1 MICFGQLPDVFWI
14 YYIGTWLEHSE
25 VGNKK
30 RVLGESGTT
39 RNYPRP
45 FPVPRSS
52 KNVELLSCRCLV
64 KSDRPKLIGLT
75 PYGLWRLLALPKP
88 HKDKYQ
94 NHIVDDLTRPRPRP
108 GELINV

>member
-1 MICFGQLPDVFWI
+1 MCFGFI
-14 YYIGTWLEHSE
+14 ILEHGWNIVKSE
-25 VGNKK
+25 NQK

-39 RNYPRP
+39 RKFPRP

-88 HKDKYQ
+88 IK
-94 NHIVDDLTRPRPRP
+94 
-108 GELINV
+108 INIKIT